1 MISALGAGLM
11 LSTAAQFI
19 WGPEVHP
26 FPQLIDRVPIVLGG
40 LAFSSHS
47 LLILAISIV
56 LVAGAS
62 WVLHKTKFGVAA
74 QCVCQDIDAARLVGI
89 PIEKVIL
96 AVYALGGF
104 LGVAG
109 GVLFAMYFNAVFIQ
123 MGLLAT
129 TKAWAAAMLGG
140 IGSFQGAFLG
150 RSDLLGLAETAAVAT
165 FGAAYRDGV
174 SLGIIVLVLLI
185 RPEQEGYSAPR
196 PAERSWMSACTIS
209 SLTRR
214 RAGGRCSLPCWP
226 WLPLLLPGR
235 FWPHI
240 LTITVIF
247 AILALGQNIITGWCG
262 MLTLGQ
268 AALRMVSAPTPRL
281 LLTMNWGV
289 PWLLAFLAAGLLSAV
304 IGALLA
310 IPCLRVRSDFLSLV
324 TIAFNQIFFMVA
336 NNWDGRDA
344 RSDGPA
350 SGVPAMSDLS
360 AGRDPQRRRSSS
372 GSCSPLQALL
382 YLAVGRLTSG
392 ATGRAWK
399 MSRDDETAARAVGVS
414 VTHYKV
420 LAFAIGCMLCG
431 FAGSVYGHFLR
442 LRIARHVQAR

>member
-1 MISALGAGLM
+1 MDVAYFIEQLSNGLAVGSIYALIAIGYSFVYSILNLINFAHGYVIMVGAFIAYTLLQVGVPPLFAIPFACIAGALLAVAVERIAYRPVRSSRRVVPMISALGAGLV
-11 LSTAAQFI
+11 LSSIAQFI

-62 WVLHKTKFGVAA
+62 WALHKTKFGVAA

-140 IGSFQGAFLG
+140 IGSFQGAFWGGL
-150 RSDLLGLAETAAVAT
+150 LLGLAETAAVAT

-185 RPEQEGYSAPR
+185 RPSGLFGAKLV
-196 PAERSWMSACTIS
+196 ERS
-209 SLTRR
+209 
-214 RAGGRCSLPCWP
+214 
-226 WLPLLLPGR
+226 
-235 FWPHI
+235 
-240 LTITVIF
+240 
-247 AILALGQNIITGWCG
+247 
-262 MLTLGQ
+262 
-268 AALRMVSAPTPRL
+268 
-281 LLTMNWGV
+281 
-289 PWLLAFLAAGLLSAV
+289 
-304 IGALLA
+304 
-310 IPCLRVRSDFLSLV
+310 
-324 TIAFNQIFFMVA
+324 
-336 NNWDGRDA
+336 
-344 RSDGPA
+344 
-350 SGVPAMSDLS
+350 
-360 AGRDPQRRRSSS
+360 
-372 GSCSPLQALL
+372 
-382 YLAVGRLTSG
+382 
-392 ATGRAWK
+392 
-399 MSRDDETAARAVGVS
+399 
-414 VTHYKV
+414 
-420 LAFAIGCMLCG
+420 
-431 FAGSVYGHFLR
+431 
-442 LRIARHVQAR
+442 